1 MDLGCIYHR
10 SQDNMCYAKNEAELV
25 IQIQTG
31 KDVERVFLHYEDPM
45 ESEEFGGPWLWKGHP
60 EEMSGGKELE
70 NHKWWTL
77 SVFPPYK
84 RCAYFFELRSADETY
99 FYLEDGFYTKD
110 TLVLEN
116 KGCPIFLFPG

>member
-45 ESEEFGGPWLWKGHP
+45 ESEEFGGPWRWKGHP

-70 NHKWWTL
+70 TTSGGH
-77 SVFPPYK
+77 FPFSLLISG
-84 RCAYFFELRSADETY
+84 A
-99 FYLEDGFYTKD
+99 
-110 TLVLEN
+110 
-116 KGCPIFLFPG
+116 PIF